1 MRWLWLVSLHSAYLL
16 FFLLFFQINALIM
29 TGKLRSAY
37 LTAAKTNRVQDITRI
52 MAAAERMGQA
62 AVRNICKKWLEQH
75 QQTWLVPACC
85 LCWNCP
91 SSLCIYKRAYVC
103 WFCVAG
109 CCCFFTVICNFFSG
123 RGDWCLILCPFGLES
138 LCIYKCA
145 HMCWFCVSGCSF
157 FASFLTF
164 SQEMNKVGR
173 GGIGGTVWFFLS
185 IWSGESVYL

>member
-75 QQTWLVPACC
+75 QQTWLMPACC

-91 SSLCIYKRAYVC
+91 SSLCIYKCAYVC

-109 CCCFFTVICNFFSG
+109 CCCFLLSFVIFSKEG
-123 RGDWCLILCPFGLES
+123 GWGWGGLV
-138 LCIYKCA
+138 
-145 HMCWFCVSGCSF
+145 FDFVS
-157 FASFLTF
+157 
-164 SQEMNKVGR
+164 V
-173 GGIGGTVWFFLS
+173 
-185 IWSGESVYL
+185 WSGESVYL